1 MVVFLQSFIL
11 IIGEVKGVMTR
22 VDPNES
28 EYSEKRIGGI
38 NGEGVKRRQF
48 AERNLAALA
57 EVKAR
62 HGL

>member
-1 MVVFLQSFIL
+1 MLLQSFIL
-11 IIGEVKGVMTR
+11 IIGAVKGVVTR

-28 EYSEKRIGGI
+28 EDSEKRIGGI